1 VFKKII
7 AAGAALT
14 IATPGFAADLPAQ
27 TYTKAP
33 VMPAAAVYNWT
44 GFYIG
49 GHVGGA
55 WSEAGSTELDPG
67 TGAFP
72 TGTVFDKAHPSGVLG
87 GGQIGY
93 NWQVPS
99 NLVIGI
105 EGEWSWADVKGS
117 ETTVS
122 TVTVPARLI
131 GLSST
136 STHTVDDYATLAG
149 RLGYAANNWLFFVK
163 GGAAWER
170 GGSTSVATLANG
182 TVDDTSAV
190 ANYWRTGF
198 VVGVGVEW
206 GFAPNW
212 SAKLE
217 YDHLDFGST
226 TVQDLTLTGATAGTV
241 SNVRSTVTAEIVKAG
256 VNYHFNWG
264 MPIVAKY

>member
-1 VFKKII
+1 VFKKIL
-7 AAGAALT
+7 AAGAALA
-14 IATPGFAADLPAQ
+14 IATPGFAADLPAKA
-27 TYTKAP
+27 YTKAP
-33 VMPAAAVYNWT
+33 VMPVSVYNWT

-55 WSEAGSTELDPG
+55 WADSGSTELDPG

-72 TGTVFDKAHPSGVLG
+72 SGTVFDKAHPHGFLG

-93 NWQVPS
+93 NWQIPS

-122 TVTVPARLI
+122 TVTTPAILR
-131 GLSST
+131 GLYST
-136 STHTVDDYATLAG
+136 STHKTDDYATLAG
-149 RLGYAANNWLFFVK
+149 RLGYAANNWLVFVK

-170 GGSTSVATLANG
+170 AGSTSVANLANG

-190 ANYWRTGF
+190 ANYWRSGF

-217 YDHLDFGST
+217 YNHLDFGS
-226 TVQDLTLTGATAGTV
+226 VNLQNLSLTGATAGTI
-241 SNVRSTVTAEIVKAG
+241 SNVRSTATAEIVKAG
-256 VNYHFNWG
+256 VNYHFNFG
-264 MPIVAKY
+264 GPVVASY